1 MVSRSRFGRFTIIFA
16 IVMLAGTGFAGVS
29 HGAGQIVGQYPLAL
43 DMVAPKDKAAYKAG
57 EGVAV
62 AVRSSG
68 FTGVKVTVKDT
79 ATGREE
85 ELKASLVKTE
95 GTGSLAPKTW
105 NTSWPTTGRK
115 PGTYV
120 FSVTGVSGSQAAPST
135 KSVTISVV
143 QPSGPAKI
151 TFQEPTGGHQ
161 VKAGEEVAI
170 SLKAEGVS
178 KVTLYIKDL
187 QKGTEKERAAAHG
200 TGTGNYMSSWST
212 EGLQKGSYQII
223 ARGFGPDGKKLAEE
237 SVTMTVTGGAPPLKP
252 EVAAKP
258 VVVPNVVGMSEYQ
271 AVVALDKAGLKINPA
286 KYVSTSKQAY
296 WGKVVEQSIKASTQ
310 TADPVTITVGQK

>member
-1 MVSRSRFGRFTIIFA
+1 MVSSRVWGRFAIDFA
-16 IVMLAGTGFAGVS
+16 AMLLLAGGFSSSAHAV
-29 HGAGQIVGQYPLAL
+29 GQIVGTYKIAL
-43 DMVAPKDKAAYKAG
+43 EVLMPKDNAAYKAG
-57 EGVAV
+57 EEVAV
-62 AVRSSG
+62 VVRSSG

-95 GTGSLAPKTW
+95 GTGSSAPKTW

-143 QPSGPAKI
+143 QLSGPAKI
-151 TFQEPTGGHQ
+151 TFQEPAGGRQ

-178 KVTLYIKDL
+178 NVTLYIKDL
-187 QKGTEKERAAAHG
+187 QKGTEKERTAAHG

-237 SVTMTVTGGAPPLKP
+237 SVTMTVAGGATVLPPAS
-252 EVAAKP
+252 AAKT
-258 VVVPNVVGMSEYQ
+258 VVVPNVIGMTEYD
-271 AVVALDKAGLKINPA
+271 AVIALDKAGLKLNPS
-286 KYVSTSKQAY
+286 KYVSMPKPNT
-296 WGKVVEQSIKASTQ
+296 WGKVVDQSIKAGTK
-310 TADPVTITVGQK
+310 TAEPIFLTVGQK